1 MDMEQ
6 PFQIRSPHL
15 DAAKEPFLRL
25 RKHRNIIL
33 TPPRDN
39 DAPSFVKYFNDSRV
53 YPWMDSTPFP
63 YLLEQAEGLMKRVK
77 PRFDAALKELEDSVG
92 IRDIQNYEPLPS
104 RFHTGELMNTNAVD
118 WDRKAQNEAENNSR
132 EAGDPDVL
140 WSIGDFLAPSHH
152 GQGIMS
158 DVLDTLLHDWAIPR
172 MGVRRILL
180 GVVEG
185 NMSSVRVFEKN
196 GFHLKQMVKDY
207 RKIRGETKNLQVM
220 EWKLGQE
227 DRLA

>member
-1 MDMEQ
+1 MSLWRINEYQ
-6 PFQIRSPHL
+6 C
-15 DAAKEPFLRL
+15 
-25 RKHRNIIL
+25 
-33 TPPRDN
+33 
-39 DAPSFVKYFNDSRV
+39 
-53 YPWMDSTPFP
+53 
-63 YLLEQAEGLMKRVK
+63 
-77 PRFDAALKELEDSVG
+77 
-92 IRDIQNYEPLPS
+92 
-104 RFHTGELMNTNAVD
+104 VD

-132 EAGDPDVL
+132 EAGDPNVL

-185 NMSSVRVFEKN
+185 NMGSLRVFVKS
-196 GFHLKQMVKDY
+196 GFQLKQTVKDY
-207 RKIRGETKNLQVM
+207 RKIRGETRNLQVM